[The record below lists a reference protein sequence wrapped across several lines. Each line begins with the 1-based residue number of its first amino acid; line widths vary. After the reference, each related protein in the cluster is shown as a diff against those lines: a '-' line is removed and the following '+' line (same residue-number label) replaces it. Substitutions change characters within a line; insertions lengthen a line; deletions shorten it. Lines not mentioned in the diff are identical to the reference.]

1 MSPRRGPCGA
11 GTARVLGRATV
22 VALAALALALAGCG
36 SSERA
41 SRRVLVL
48 GEHHLSVRVPDG
60 WQVLEFGRE
69 ARMSQGAVTLTL
81 GDLGPAVP
89 EGIQREVDRAH
100 ALWKS
105 GHDRDARWVL
115 GRIPVPDELFG
126 TQVQRTAFWADWSEV
141 LQAPDD
147 TDPDRVDEAFERIR
161 ADVASLAQPDLGT
174 LAGAIVGK
182 MEPPDRREVAA
193 THPRLVAG
201 RPAVVIRT
209 WDRLTH
215 EHPRRVAIVLDGG
228 YALKVDIEGGTM
240 DLAGPA
246 FEGLLDSLRFE
257 IPSGNVGA
265 VPAGAVKN

>member
-1 MSPRRGPCGA
+1 M
-11 GTARVLGRATV
+11 
-22 VALAALALALAGCG
+22 ALAGCG
-36 SSERA
+36 SRDQA
-41 SRRVLVL
+41 SRRVLTL
-48 GEHHLSVRVPDG
+48 GEHHLSVRVPNG
-60 WQVLEFGRE
+60 WRVLEFGRE
-69 ARMSQGAVTLTL
+69 ARMSSGAVTLTL
-81 GDLGPAVP
+81 GDLGPAGP

-105 GHDRDARWVL
+105 GHDRDARSVL
-115 GRIPVPDELFG
+115 GRIPVPDDLFG
-126 TQVQRTAFWADWSEV
+126 TQVQRTAFWADWSNV

-147 TDPDRVDEAFERIR
+147 TDPDRVDEAFERLR
-161 ADVASLAQPDLGT
+161 DDVASLTQPDFDT

-201 RPAVVIRT
+201 RPAVVVRT

-215 EHPRRVAIVLDGG
+215 EHPRRVAIVLDRG

-240 DLAGPA
+240 ELAGPA

-257 IPSGNVGA
+257 TPAGNVGA
-265 VPAGAVKN
+265 ISGGAIKN